1 MSVSDI
7 VSVSVAVSVPI
18 SVYASAS
25 VTVSGAVYVS
35 VCFPVYIPSVSVSYF
50 CICVCF
56 CVCMRG
62 VYCVST
68 FTTLGSHSDPETSG
82 RLQQGLKDYFVYT
95 YKHINTKYTNTHISV
110 YTDIYL
116 YG

>member
-7 VSVSVAVSVPI
+7 VSVSVAVSVSI
-18 SVYASAS
+18 S
-25 VTVSGAVYVS
+25 VYVS
-35 VCFPVYIPSVSVSYF
+35 VCVPVYIPSMSASYF

-82 RLQQGLKDYFVYT
+82 RLQQGLKESFVYT
-95 YKHINTKYTNTHISV
+95 YKPKNTKYTNTHISV

>member
-7 VSVSVAVSVPI
+7 VSVSVAVSVSI
-18 SVYASAS
+18 S
-25 VTVSGAVYVS
+25 VYVS
-35 VCFPVYIPSVSVSYF
+35 VCVPVYIPSMSASYF

-56 CVCMRG
+56 CVCFCG

-82 RLQQGLKDYFVYT
+82 RLQQGLKESFVYT
-95 YKHINTKYTNTHISV
+95 YKPKNTKYTNTHISV
-110 YTDIYL
+110 YTYIYV
-116 YG
+116 

>member
-7 VSVSVAVSVPI
+7 VSVSVAVSVSI
-18 SVYASAS
+18 S
-25 VTVSGAVYVS
+25 VYVS
-35 VCFPVYIPSVSVSYF
+35 VCVPVYIPSMSASYF
-50 CICVCF
+50 CICVCFCVCF

-82 RLQQGLKDYFVYT
+82 RLQQGLKESFVYT
-95 YKHINTKYTNTHISV
+95 YKPKNTKYTNTHISV
-110 YTDIYL
+110 YTYIYV
-116 YG
+116 